1 MVVTASP
8 PPRPEP
14 PELGALLAYAV
25 EQGGSDLH
33 LKVPARPIVRINGN
47 LTQVPGA
54 PLLRSEDTERFAA
67 ELLNGHPHKREE
79 FHDSGET
86 DLSHTRDGLGR
97 FRVNIFRQRG
107 SVSIVLR
114 VVPFKVQSI
123 EDLQLPPAVARLAD
137 EERGIIL
144 VTGTTGSGKSTT
156 LAAMI
161 DRINNTAHKH
171 VVTIEDPIEMLHVDR
186 GSLINQ
192 REVGMDTESFTSAL
206 RRVLRQDPDVI
217 MIGEIRDLT
226 TMETALSAAETGHLV
241 LSTMHTLDA
250 TETVNRAI
258 GFFPLHQ
265 QQQVRAMLAGTLRG
279 IISQRLVRTVDG
291 VGRVPA
297 CEILVSTGRAKDM
310 IMNPDD
316 TGRLHEVIREGD
328 FYGMQTF
335 DQSLFDHVTSG
346 RVSLAAA
353 MEAASSPH
361 DFKLM
366 LDAGASRREA
376 AQYG

>member
-1 MVVTASP
+1 MSAPVTPAAGVP
-8 PPRPEP
+8 D
-14 PELGALLAYAV
+14 LHALLVHAV
-25 EQGGSDLH
+25 EQGASDLH
-33 LKVPARPIVRINGN
+33 LKVPARPVMRINGA
-47 LTQVPGA
+47 LTPVPGFTA
-54 PLLRSEDTERFAA
+54 LRGEDTERFAR
-67 ELLNGHPHKREE
+67 ELLRGHDAKREE
-79 FHDSGET
+79 FDDAGET
-86 DLSHTRDGLGR
+86 DLSHARENLGR

-114 VVPFKVQSI
+114 VVPFRVRSI
-123 EDLQLPPAVARLAD
+123 DDLELPAVVGRLAA

-161 DRINNTAHKH
+161 DCINRTSHKH

-186 GSLINQ
+186 ASLVNQ
-192 REVGMDTESFTSAL
+192 REVGLDTESFSTAL

-217 MIGEIRDLT
+217 MIGEIRDLV

-279 IISQRLVRTVDG
+279 VISQRLVRTADG
-291 VGRVPA
+291 AGRVPA
-297 CEILVSTGRAKDM
+297 CEVLVTTGRAKDM
-310 IMNPDD
+310 ILNHEE

-328 FYGMQTF
+328 YYGMQTF
-335 DQSLFDHVTSG
+335 DQSLFAHVTSG

-353 MEAASSPH
+353 MEVASSPH

-366 LDAGASRREA
+366 LDAGAARREA
-376 AQYG
+376 AQYS